1 MKWRNLIMILLTVE
15 GWLNGISASMIVL
28 SGFAIGMFC
37 IYTSIKTNA
46 KLLFYVGFVIF
57 GICFPWLGEFI
68 DFLSILVTGNNL
80 DNSYGLHGLINF
92 VWIPIASLSIIYVV
106 VELIQLKKKWYI
118 LSVFIVVF
126 IIYEIIL
133 FLNPL
138 GPFNYIYPDTPGEDL
153 IDNPIALD
161 SPLSILTV
169 FFFLS
174 NLCGVLVALFKGIQS
189 EGIIKKKFKLLA
201 IGGFIILGF
210 SIIDGFFSNLE
221 YFLFITRIGV
231 VFGCLIMYWALREE
245 KEEKVK
251 ITKEIKVKGDLFRIS
266 KYRRENI
273 TEEEIS
279 ISKEKKICLVC
290 KGKVGGF
297 SFICNECG
305 AFYCDKCAKAMID
318 LENMCWVCNTLIDP
332 SKPSKPYE
340 KEVSD
345 IDSKILEK
353 GEKEFKK

>member
-1 MKWRNLIMILLTVE
+1 MILLTVE

-37 IYTSIKTNA
+37 IYTSIKINA
-46 KLLFYVGFVIF
+46 NLLFYTGIIIF
-57 GICFPWLGEFI
+57 SACFTWLGEFL
-68 DFLSILVTGNNL
+68 DFLSIIATGNNL
-80 DNSYGLHGLINF
+80 DNSFGLHGLING
-92 VWIPIASLSIIYVV
+92 VWIPITSLSIIYIV
-106 VELIQLKKKWYI
+106 VELIQLKKKWII
-118 LSVFIVVF
+118 LSVFIVVA

-138 GPFNYIYPDTPGEDL
+138 SPFNYIYPDNPGEDL
-153 IDNPIALD
+153 IENSFALD
-161 SPLSILTV
+161 SPLSILIV
-169 FFFLS
+169 IFLLS
-174 NLCGVLVALFKGIQS
+174 NSCGTLVLLFKSIQS

-201 IGGFIILGF
+201 IGCFIVLGF
-210 SIIDGFFSNLE
+210 SIIDGIFSNLG
-221 YFLFITRIGV
+221 YFLFITRIGIII
-231 VFGCLIMYWALREE
+231 GCLIFYWALREE

-251 ITKEIKVKGDLFRIS
+251 VTKEIKVKGDLFRIS

-279 ISKEKKICLVC
+279 ISKEKKICIVC

-297 SFICNECG
+297 SFICNGCG
-305 AFYCDKCAKAMID
+305 AFYCEKCAKALSD

-340 KEVSD
+340 KEEEGIRLDILKKDKKSD
-345 IDSKILEK
+345 PTLNKL
-353 GEKEFKK
+353 

>member
-1 MKWRNLIMILLTVE
+1 MILLTVE
-15 GWLNGISASMIVL
+15 GWLNGISASMIIL

-46 KLLFYVGFVIF
+46 KLLFYMGFVIF
-57 GICFPWLGEFI
+57 GGCFAWLGEFI
-68 DFLSILVTGNNL
+68 DFLTILATGNNL
-80 DNSYGLHGLINF
+80 DNSYGLHGLINY
-92 VWIPIASLSIIYVV
+92 VWLPITSLSVIYIV
-106 VELIQLKKKWYI
+106 VELIQSKKKWYI
-118 LSVFIVVF
+118 LSVFIVVA

-138 GPFNYIYPDTPGEDL
+138 GSFGYIYPDNPGEDL

-161 SPLSILTV
+161 SPLSILIII
-169 FFFLS
+169 FLLS
-174 NLCGVLVALFKGIQS
+174 ALCSVLVILFKSIQS
-189 EGIIKKKFKLLA
+189 EGIIKKKLKLLA
-201 IGGFIILGF
+201 IGGLIFLGF
-210 SIIDGFFSNLE
+210 GVIDGFFSNIE
-221 YFLFITRIGV
+221 YFLFITRIGLV
-231 VFGCLIMYWALREE
+231 SGCLIMYWALREE

-305 AFYCDKCAKAMID
+305 AFYCDKCANAMIG
-318 LENMCWVCNTLIDP
+318 LENMCWVCNTPLDP

-340 KEVSD
+340 KDGEEPKH
-345 IDSKILEK
+345 KILEE
-353 GEKEFKK
+353 GEKESKK